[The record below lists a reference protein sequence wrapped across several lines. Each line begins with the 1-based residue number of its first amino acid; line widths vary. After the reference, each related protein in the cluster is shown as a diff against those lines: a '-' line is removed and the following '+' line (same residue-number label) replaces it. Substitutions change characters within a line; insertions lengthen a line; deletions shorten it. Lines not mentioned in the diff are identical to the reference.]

1 MSQNSMHAR
10 TYLIIAGMVG
20 LLMAIVVT
28 VRLSLPTM
36 PLLGQL
42 SQFSLPIRT
51 AIIARLLSPLLS
63 FVLIGGWIWVL
74 LSLGEQFFFSHENKE
89 HAILATPSSETTHQH
104 PQYTEE
110 QFVTPHTN
118 HPEPLTIQKRIA
130 VPPLFQLDPTDP
142 WQQGNLPTTPL
153 PITNPGWS
161 ANVNRTEEETKNE
174 NDEHTGAPPPEQA
187 QPPQTLNTPSQQEEQ
202 QQTEEPKE
210 AQPLFSLQ
218 LPKQSDST
226 PTPVTLTLLKQIRCW
241 IQADD
246 GTQVE
251 VKLRKGEN
259 AIRLIQLAYI
269 AWRRGN
275 AVDRDKV
282 LTYAVARGKR
292 RDMNVDQLGEVFDA
306 AKRYLRQDLD
316 RAVKDL
322 EKNGHPV
329 TGNIDFFSNEP
340 GFYSLHPS
348 CRAIDLDEI
357 EEHDNTIKVARK
369 EGLLDEKLD
378 GTMPDWVIQA
388 CQKLIDAYPGDFI
401 QSLLEKFPEEFG
413 PWAKEPVTLYRDK
426 YLDALLIMANHE
438 SALGR
443 NVFDNKLSTEQNE
456 EQRRH
461 HIGRAAQLF
470 YDYAMYAINT
480 RWDKKVKFAYR
491 ADKDGERVIR
501 AARAMRRCVV
511 ELGMLGNPDMID
523 QVYLAFKERMST
535 LSEGTWKP
543 DKDTENDVAEA
554 KKTTNA
560 YRFSLQL
567 SSQQQGQVQARSKGA
582 TNESLST
589 PHRTP

>member
-1 MSQNSMHAR
+1 M
-10 TYLIIAGMVG
+10 
-20 LLMAIVVT
+20 
-28 VRLSLPTM
+28 
-36 PLLGQL
+36 
-42 SQFSLPIRT
+42 
-51 AIIARLLSPLLS
+51 
-63 FVLIGGWIWVL
+63 L
-74 LSLGEQFFFSHENKE
+74 LSLGEQFFFSRKNTE
-89 HAILATPSSETTHQH
+89 HTLLATPSSDTTHQLPH
-104 PQYTEE
+104 SIEA
-110 QFVTPHTN
+110 QFVTPHTR
-118 HPEPLTIQKRIA
+118 HPEAWIRQKRVA

-142 WQQGNLPTTPL
+142 WQWDTLPTTPL
-153 PITNPGWS
+153 PMTNPDWS
-161 ANVNRTEEETKNE
+161 ENVNHTEEETNSE
-174 NDEHTGAPPPEQA
+174 HDEHTGTPSPEQA
-187 QPPQTLNTPSQQEEQ
+187 LPPQPLSAPAQQEELQHAEEQ
-202 QQTEEPKE
+202 QKELQRTEEPKE
-210 AQPLFSLQ
+210 AQPVFSPQIL
-218 LPKQSDST
+218 KQSTST
-226 PTPVTLTLLKQIRCW
+226 PTPVTLTLLKQMRCW

-251 VKLRKGEN
+251 VKLRKGEH

-282 LTYAVARGKR
+282 LTYAIARGKR
-292 RDMNVDQLGEVFDA
+292 RDMNADQLGEVFDA

-316 RAVKDL
+316 RAVKEL

-329 TGNIDFFSNEP
+329 TGDIDFFSNES

-348 CRAIDLDEI
+348 CRVIDLDKI
-357 EEHDNTIKVARK
+357 EEHYNPIKVARK

-378 GTMPDWVIQA
+378 GTMPDWVIHA
-388 CQKLIDAYPGDFI
+388 CQNLIGAYPGDLI

-413 PWAKEPVTLYRDK
+413 SWVKEPVTLYRDK

-443 NVFDNKLSTEQNE
+443 NVFDNNLSIEHNE

-470 YDYAMYAINT
+470 YDYAMYSINT
-480 RWDKKVKFAYR
+480 RWDQKVKFAYR
-491 ADKDGERVIR
+491 AGKDGERVIR

-560 YRFSLQL
+560 YRFSFQR
-567 SSQQQGQVQARSKGA
+567 STQQQGHVQARSKEV
-582 TNESLST
+582 TNKSMST
-589 PHRTP
+589 PHSTH

>member
-1 MSQNSMHAR
+1 MPQNSKYSR
-10 TYLIIAGMVG
+10 TYLIIAGIVG
-20 LLMAIVVT
+20 LFMAVT
-28 VRLSLPTM
+28 VTIRLWIPTL
-36 PLLGQL
+36 PLLGQF
-42 SQFSLPIRT
+42 SQFSLLMRT
-51 AIIARLLSPLLS
+51 AIIVKLLSPLLS
-63 FVLIGGWIWVL
+63 FLLTGGWVWVL
-74 LSLGEQFFFSHENKE
+74 LSLGEQFLFSQESKE
-89 HAILATPSSETTHQH
+89 SASLVMQSPDTARQQ
-104 PQYTEE
+104 PQYKLERSITPEE
-110 QFVTPHTN
+110 WN
-118 HPEPLTIQKRIA
+118 AQKPIA
-130 VPPLFQLDPTDP
+130 APPLFQLDPTDP
-142 WQQGNLPTTPL
+142 WQQGNLPATPL
-153 PITNPGWS
+153 PIINPDWS
-161 ANVNRTEEETKNE
+161 ANVNHAEEETKSE
-174 NDEHTGAPPPEQA
+174 REEKESATPPEQA
-187 QPPQTLNTPSQQEEQ
+187 MSSQALDIPPQQEEQ
-202 QQTEEPKE
+202 QKTEEPGVAKPVF
-210 AQPLFSLQ
+210 PLQTST
-218 LPKQSDST
+218 QSTST

-246 GTQVE
+246 GTKVE
-251 VKLRKGEN
+251 VKLRRGEN
-259 AIRLIQLAYI
+259 AIRLLQLAYI

-292 RDMNVDQLGEVFDA
+292 RDMNADQLGEVFDA

-322 EKNGHPV
+322 KKNGHPV
-329 TGNIDFFSNEP
+329 TGAIDFFSNEP

-348 CRAIDLDEI
+348 CRVIDLDEI
-357 EEHDNTIKVARK
+357 EEHYNTIKVARK

-378 GTMPDWVIQA
+378 GTIPEWVIQA
-388 CQKLIDAYPGDFI
+388 CQKLIDVYPGDFL

-413 PWAKEPVTLYRDK
+413 PWVKEPVTLYRDK
-426 YLDALLIMANHE
+426 YLDALLIMANNE

-443 NVFDNKLSTEQNE
+443 NVFDKELSVEQNE

-470 YDYAMYAINT
+470 YEYAMYSINT
-480 RWDKKVKFAYR
+480 RWDQKVKFAYR
-491 ADKDGERVIR
+491 AGKDGERVIR

-560 YRFSLQL
+560 YRFSFQL
-567 SSQQQGQVQARSKGA
+567 SSQQNDK
-582 TNESLST
+582 
-589 PHRTP
+589 